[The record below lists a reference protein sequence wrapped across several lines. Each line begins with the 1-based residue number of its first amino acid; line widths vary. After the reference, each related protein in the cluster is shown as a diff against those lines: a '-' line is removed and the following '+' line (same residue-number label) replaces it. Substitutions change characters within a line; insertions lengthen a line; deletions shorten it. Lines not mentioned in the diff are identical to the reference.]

1 MPERAGS
8 DLLYRTSLRFAWSVQ
23 YHTVLLLALIHAR
36 VESNLLVVC
45 LLLHHGYRL
54 ANLGLGIQYTMEGRG
69 GGIPKLE
76 RASLAIQGK
85 RGRKYS
91 GEWVGSSASLASWGV
106 AWS

>member
-1 MPERAGS
+1 MPEQAGS

-69 GGIPKLE
+69 EVFPSSSE
-76 RASLAIQGK
+76 RARRTK
-85 RGRKYS
+85 ERGRKYS